1 MPDTGEKGQRLK
13 KIPAMDI
20 ILNAD
25 WLQSWLEKLGRMRVK
40 RIINKEL
47 SQIRKNILENNFEFE
62 FNPDEF
68 KASCLSALTFASRP
82 SLRRIVNATGVVIHT
97 NLGRSLIADEAIEAM
112 TEAAA
117 HYSNLEYDLK
127 IGARGQRNSHV
138 EDLLCSLTGAEAA
151 FVVNNNAGAVLL
163 ALSALAKN
171 SEVVM
176 SRGELVEIGGS
187 FRIPDIM
194 ELSGAK
200 LIETGTTNRTHLS
213 DYEKAVTEKTSML
226 LKIHPSNFKITGF
239 TASPERKDLAKL
251 AHENNLIF
259 MEDAGSGLLV
269 SPDVINLPAN
279 SNEIT
284 IKSCLEHGADIVT
297 FSGDK
302 ILGGPQIGGI
312 VGKKKYIDKIKK
324 YPMARALRVDK
335 FTLAAFE
342 ATLRLY
348 ARENYDEIPTL
359 RMIRRD
365 HDELKGQA
373 ENLAARL
380 SEKIEADIKIIELDD
395 TTGGGSCPEIEL
407 KGYGV
412 SIKHK
417 YGAAHI
423 QKILRNN
430 DVPILCGARD
440 DEIILHVRT
449 LKDNDDEII
458 ISALERILNA

>member
-1 MPDTGEKGQRLK
+1 MSNIGQKLK
-13 KIPAMDI
+13 AIPAMDI

-40 RIINKEL
+40 RIINDEL
-47 SQIRKNILENNFEFE
+47 SQIRKNILENDCE
-62 FNPDEF
+62 FNFDEF
-68 KASCLSALTFASRP
+68 KESCLNALTFASRP
-82 SLRRIVNATGVVIHT
+82 SLRRVINATGVVIHT
-97 NLGRSLIADEAIEAM
+97 NLGRSLIADDAVKAM
-112 TEAAA
+112 NEIAAR
-117 HYSNLEYDLK
+117 YSNLEYDLK
-127 IGARGQRNSHV
+127 AGTRGQRNSHV

-163 ALSALAKN
+163 TLSTLAKN

-200 LIETGTTNRTHLS
+200 LIETGTTNRTHLF
-213 DYEKAVTEKTSML
+213 DYERAITEKTSML

-239 TASPERKDLAKL
+239 TTAPERRDLAKL

-259 MEDAGSGLLV
+259 MEDAGSGLLIDG
-269 SPDVINLPAN
+269 SAIKLPAN

-312 VGKKKYIDKIKK
+312 VGRKKFIDKIKK

-335 FTLAAFE
+335 VTLAGFE

-348 ARENYDEIPTL
+348 ATENYDAIPTL
-359 RMIRRD
+359 RMIRCNNF
-365 HDELKGQA
+365 ELKKQA
-373 ENLAARL
+373 EILAGKL
-380 SEKIEADIKIIELDD
+380 SGLKADIRVMDVED

-407 KGYGV
+407 KGFGV
-412 SIKHK
+412 AIKHK
-417 YGAAHI
+417 SGAAYI
-423 QKILRNN
+423 QKVLRNN

-449 LKDNDDEII
+449 LQQDDEPII
-458 ISALERILNA
+458 IAAFEKICNE

>member
-1 MPDTGEKGQRLK
+1 MSDTGEKGQRLK

-40 RIINKEL
+40 RVINGEL
-47 SQIRKNILENNFEFE
+47 SQIRKDILENNFEFN
-62 FNPDEF
+62 FDEF
-68 KASCLSALTFASRP
+68 KASCLSALTFSSRP
-82 SLRRIVNATGVVIHT
+82 SLRRIINATGVVIHT

-127 IGARGQRNSHV
+127 IGARGQRNSHI

-200 LIETGTTNRTHLS
+200 LIETGTTNRTHLF
-213 DYEKAVTEKTSML
+213 DYERAVTEKTSML

-239 TASPERKDLAKL
+239 TAAPERKDLAKL

-279 SNEIT
+279 SNEVT
-284 IKSCLEHGADIVT
+284 IKSCLEHGVDIVT

-359 RMIRRD
+359 RMIRRT
-365 HDELKGQA
+365 HDELKEQA
-373 ENLAARL
+373 EILAGKL
-380 SEKIEADIKIIELDD
+380 SVKVEADIKIIELYD

-449 LKDNDDEII
+449 IKDNDDEII

>member
-1 MPDTGEKGQRLK
+1 MSNIGQKLK
-13 KIPAMDI
+13 AIPAMDI
-20 ILNAD
+20 ILKAD

-40 RIINKEL
+40 RIINDEL
-47 SQIRKNILENNFEFE
+47 SQIRKNILENDYE
-62 FNPDEF
+62 FNFDEF
-68 KASCLSALTFASRP
+68 RASCLSALTFASRP
-82 SLRRIVNATGVVIHT
+82 SLRRVINATGVVIHT
-97 NLGRSLIADEAIEAM
+97 NLGRSLIADDAIKAM
-112 TEAAA
+112 TEVSA

-127 IGARGQRNSHV
+127 IGARGQRNSHI
-138 EDLLCSLTGAEAA
+138 ENLLCSLTGAEAA
-151 FVVNNNAGAVLL
+151 LIVNNNAGAVLL

-213 DYEKAVTEKTSML
+213 DYEKAVTENTSML

-239 TASPERKDLAKL
+239 TTAPERRDLAKL
-251 AHENNLIF
+251 AHKNNLIF
-259 MEDAGSGLLV
+259 MEDAGSGLLIA
-269 SPDVINLPAN
+269 PDIINLPAN

-284 IKSCLEHGADIVT
+284 IKSCLECGADIVT

-312 VGKKKYIDKIKK
+312 VGKKKYIDTIKK

-335 FTLAAFE
+335 VTLAGFE

-348 ARENYDEIPTL
+348 ATEDYDAIPTL
-359 RMIRRD
+359 RMIRRN
-365 HDELKGQA
+365 HDEMKTQA
-373 ENLAARL
+373 EILANKL
-380 SEKIEADIKIIELDD
+380 SAKIKADIKIIELED

-407 KGYGV
+407 KGFGV
-412 SIKHK
+412 AIKHK
-417 YGAAHI
+417 SGAAYI

-440 DEIILHVRT
+440 DEIVLHVRT
-449 LKDNDDEII
+449 LQDGDEEII
-458 ISALERILNA
+458 ITALERILNA